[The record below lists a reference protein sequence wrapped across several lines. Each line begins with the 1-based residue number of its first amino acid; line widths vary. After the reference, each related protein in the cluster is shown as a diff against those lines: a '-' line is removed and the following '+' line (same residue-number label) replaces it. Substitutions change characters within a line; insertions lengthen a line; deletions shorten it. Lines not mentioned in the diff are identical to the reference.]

1 MIRIL
6 SLPVNKLSISILKI
20 NITIVEYD
28 MFNKLLR
35 PKWNAQAWFR

>member
-6 SLPVNKLSISILKI
+6 SIPVEVIDLHKI

-35 PKWNAQAWFR
+35 PKWNAQAWLR